1 MSKDSV
7 LALDERVLV
16 TGANGFIGAKVVEI
30 LLERGFRSLRCFVRP
45 SSRLDRLQAAID
57 RQASAA
63 DVEMVSGDL
72 LSREDCRR
80 AAEDVSVVYHLAA
93 GFDKSFAG
101 AFMNSALAT
110 RNLIEAA
117 LEKAP
122 LKRFVNV
129 SSFAVYS
136 NLGLKR
142 GRVAGRELPAGRFAP
157 GAFRRLRIRKAQA
170 RAASKRIRRSIRSSA
185 MSFLGRERYSVRAR
199 EI

>member
-80 AAEDVSVVYHLAA
+80 AAED
-93 GFDKSFAG
+93 FRSFTI
-101 AFMNSALAT
+101 SLRALT
-110 RNLIEAA
+110 NRS
-117 LEKAP
+117 LE
-122 LKRFVNV
+122 
-129 SSFAVYS
+129 
-136 NLGLKR
+136 
-142 GRVAGRELPAGRFAP
+142 
-157 GAFRRLRIRKAQA
+157 RL
-170 RAASKRIRRSIRSSA
+170 
-185 MSFLGRERYSVRAR
+185 
-199 EI
+199 